1 MVLMKGNLLKFFTF
15 ILLITFLMACSKKDE
30 EPQVVLLRIG
40 ANEVTKE
47 EIIMKIPQGL
57 LPADSTKLFV
67 SLVDGWIKDNLLADF
82 AAERLMDT
90 TLIEQKVKD
99 YRNKLVVQEYLRGM
113 RESRNFKTKAE
124 DLRNYYDAHKDE
136 IINETPLVKG
146 VFVKIATNIADKDR
160 ISQLLTSSGENAIDD
175 FERDW
180 MEKALE
186 YEYFKDRWVDW
197 NSVSSLIPFRFGN
210 PDDMLAI
217 NSFFETDF
225 DDCSYFLAISEYMPT
240 GSAQPFE
247 YASLWIDEL
256 LQQDEMQRYEKA
268 LVDALVKKA
277 IDEKKLEIIGYDPL
291 VHKMIAP
298 ENK

>member
-30 EPQVVLLRIG
+30 EPQDVLLRIG

-160 ISQLLTSSGENAIDD
+160 IRQLLTSSGENAIDD

-291 VHKMIAP
+291 MHKMIVP